1 MSNPLAIAATT
12 SALGQFLT
20 KVSDGLILPGT
31 GVTTAALDAARSGG
45 DKGRQLNLYLYR
57 VSSNGALQNRD
68 LPYRSGAGELVNQPV
83 LALDLHYLLTAYG
96 NNDDELD
103 AQHLLAQAMSVVH
116 EQGILNRDWIRL
128 AVAADPAVAGSDLA
142 DQVELIK
149 IAPEPMN
156 LEELSKLWAM
166 FPTTNYRL
174 STAYQVTVNLIS
186 RPHAPRSALPVRATN
201 VTVATFRQPVI
212 DGIAPAVATPGST
225 LQLQGRN
232 LSADGVMV
240 QVGSVEVVPD
250 SVADRMITLTLPASL
265 PAGVTSVRV
274 VQRLGLGTPPTPH
287 HGFDSNVAAFVLAP
301 VITTA
306 SPMTVARGGSLTLAF
321 TPPVSRAQ
329 QVAILLNDRAVAI
342 AARKAGTA
350 PVASLPFPI
359 PADFTPGSYLLRL
372 RVDGAESALLVETD
386 RSKTTFNQYV
396 APVVT
401 VT

>member
-1 MSNPLAIAATT
+1 
-12 SALGQFLT
+12 
-20 KVSDGLILPGT
+20 
-31 GVTTAALDAARSGG
+31 
-45 DKGRQLNLYLYR
+45 
-57 VSSNGALQNRD
+57 
-68 LPYRSGAGELVNQPV
+68 
-83 LALDLHYLLTAYG
+83 
-96 NNDDELD
+96 
-103 AQHLLAQAMSVVH
+103 
-116 EQGILNRDWIRL
+116 
-128 AVAADPAVAGSDLA
+128 
-142 DQVELIK
+142 
-149 IAPEPMN
+149 
-156 LEELSKLWAM
+156 
-166 FPTTNYRL
+166 
-174 STAYQVTVNLIS
+174 
-186 RPHAPRSALPVRATN
+186 
-201 VTVATFRQPVI
+201 
-212 DGIAPAVATPGST
+212 
-225 LQLQGRN
+225 
-232 LSADGVMV
+232 
-240 QVGSVEVVPD
+240 
-250 SVADRMITLTLPASL
+250 L

-301 VITTA
+301 VITSA

-342 AARKAGTA
+342 AARKAGSA

>member
-12 SALGQFLT
+12 SAFGQFLT

-31 GVTTAALDAARSGG
+31 GVTTAALDSARSES
-45 DKGRQLNLYLYR
+45 DKGRQLNLFLYR
-57 VSSNGALQNRD
+57 VSSNGSLQSRD
-68 LPYRSGAGELVNQPV
+68 LPYRNGAGELINQPV

-116 EQGILNRDWIRL
+116 EQGILDRDWIRT
-128 AVAADPAVAGSDLA
+128 AVAADPHVAGSDLA

-186 RPHAPRSALPVRATN
+186 RPHAPRSALPVRAAN
-201 VTVATFRQPVI
+201 VTVATFRRPVI
-212 DGIAPAVATPGST
+212 DGIAPAVATPGGN

-232 LSADGVMV
+232 LSADGVTV

-250 SVADRMITLTLPASL
+250 KVADRLITLTLPASL
-265 PAGVTSVRV
+265 SAGVTSVRV
-274 VQRLGLGTPPTPH
+274 IQRVGLGTPPTPH

-301 VITTA
+301 VIITA
-306 SPMTVARGGSLTLAF
+306 PPMTVARGSSLTLAF

-329 QVAILLNDRAVAI
+329 LVAILLNDHVVAI

-350 PVASLPFPI
+350 PVTSLPFPI
-359 PADFTPGSYLLRL
+359 PSDLTPGSYLLRL
-372 RVDGAESALLVETD
+372 RVDGAESALVVETD

>member
-1 MSNPLAIAATT
+1 VSNPLAIAATT

-31 GVTTAALDAARSGG
+31 GVTTAALDAARSGS
-45 DKGRQLNLYLYR
+45 DKGRQLNLFLYR
-57 VSSNGALQNRD
+57 VSSNGTLQNRD
-68 LPYRSGAGELVNQPV
+68 LPYRNGAGELITQPV

-116 EQGILNRDWIRL
+116 EQGIMTRDWIRA
-128 AVAADPAVAGSDLA
+128 AVAADPNVAASDLA

-166 FPTTNYRL
+166 FPSTNYRL

-186 RPHAPRSALPVRATN
+186 RPHAPRSALPVRAAN

-212 DGIAPAVATPGST
+212 DGIAPSVATPGGS

-232 LSADGVMV
+232 LSADGVTV

-250 SVADRMITLTLPASL
+250 KVADRVITVTLPGSL

-274 VQRLGLGTPPTPH
+274 IQRVRLGTPPTPH

-306 SPMTVARGGSLTLAF
+306 PPITVARGNSLTLAF

-329 QVAILLNDRAVAI
+329 QVALLLNDRAIAI

-350 PVASLPFPI
+350 PVSSLAFPI
-359 PADFTPGSYLLRL
+359 PTDLSPGSYLVRL
-372 RVDGAESALLVETD
+372 RIDGAESALVVETNQA
-386 RSKTTFNQYV
+386 KGTFNQYV